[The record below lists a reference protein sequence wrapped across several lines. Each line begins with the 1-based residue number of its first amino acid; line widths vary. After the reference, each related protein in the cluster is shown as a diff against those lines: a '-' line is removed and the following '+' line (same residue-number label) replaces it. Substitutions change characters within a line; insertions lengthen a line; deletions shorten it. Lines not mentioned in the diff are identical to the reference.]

1 MCNSKFEL
9 GHVALN
15 VRNLKLQ
22 SLFYQQVLGLQ
33 ILSQSSTQ
41 IDLGVGKTTLVRLIQ
56 TEQKGEVSHS
66 YGLYHLAIVLPS
78 REDLGTIFR
87 HFIDNKIPLQGASDH
102 GYSEA
107 IYLADTEGNGIEV
120 YRDLPQDSWD
130 VRPDGRIVGIT
141 EPMDAKGVYALGKKA
156 DAAYQ
161 MPAGSRMGHVHL
173 SVRESAASSKFYQE
187 VLGIEDKFSVPAASW
202 MASGDYHHHLAVNEW
217 GGKNLTKR
225 EEGMTGL
232 AYYTIY
238 YSDFSHFH
246 EVIKR
251 AQAAGLDL
259 HLSSHKVAFVD
270 VDGIKTRLVLHKNEA
285 R

>member
-1 MCNSKFEL
+1 MYNSQFEL

-15 VRNLKLQ
+15 VRDLELQ

-33 ILSQSSTQ
+33 VLSQSPNQ
-41 IDLGVGKTTLVRLIQ
+41 IDLGVGKNTLVRLIQ
-56 TEQKGEVSHS
+56 TEQKDEVSHS

-120 YRDLPQDSWD
+120 YRDLPQDAWD
-130 VRPDGRIVGIT
+130 VRADGRIIGKT
-141 EPMDAKGVYALGKKA
+141 EPMDAETIYALGKKA

-187 VLGIEDKFSVPAASW
+187 VLAVRDNFTVPSASW
-202 MASGDYHHHLAVNEW
+202 LASGDYHHHLAVNEW
-217 GGKNLTKR
+217 GGKNLQTR
-225 EEGMTGL
+225 QEGMPGL
-232 AYYTIY
+232 AYYTVIY
-238 YSDFSHFH
+238 SNP
-246 EVIKR
+246 EVFEATLNR
-251 AQAAGLDL
+251 AIAANLNLQRLDN
-259 HLSSHKVAFVD
+259 SATFVD
-270 VDGIKTRLVLHKNEA
+270 VDGIKTKLVLE
-285 R
+285 

>member
-1 MCNSKFEL
+1 MYNSQFEL

-15 VRNLKLQ
+15 VRNLELQ

-33 ILSQSSTQ
+33 VLSQLPNQ

-56 TEQKGEVSHS
+56 TEQKDEVSHS

-120 YRDLPQDSWD
+120 YRDLPQDAWD
-130 VRPDGRIVGIT
+130 VRADGQIVGKS
-141 EPMDAKGVYALGKKA
+141 EPMDAETIYALGKKA

-187 VLGIEDKFSVPAASW
+187 VLAVRDNFTVPSASW
-202 MASGDYHHHLAVNEW
+202 LASGNYHHHLAVNEW
-217 GGKNLTKR
+217 GGKNLQTR
-225 EEGMTGL
+225 QDGMPGL
-232 AYYTIY
+232 AYYTLIY
-238 YSDFSHFH
+238 SNPEAF
-246 EVIKR
+246 EATLNR
-251 AQAAGLDL
+251 AIAANLNLQRLDN
-259 HLSSHKVAFVD
+259 SAAFVD
-270 VDGIKTRLVLHKNEA
+270 IDGIKTKFILE
-285 R
+285 

>member
-1 MCNSKFEL
+1 MYNSQFEL

-15 VRNLKLQ
+15 VRDLELQ

-33 ILSQSSTQ
+33 VLSKSPHQ
-41 IDLGVGKTTLVRLIQ
+41 IDLGVGKNILVRLIQ

-120 YRDLPQDSWD
+120 YRDLPQDAWD
-130 VRPDGRIVGIT
+130 VRADGRIIGKT
-141 EPMDAKGVYALGKKA
+141 EPMDAETIYALGKKA

-187 VLGIEDKFSVPAASW
+187 VLAVRDNFTVPSASW
-202 MASGDYHHHLAVNEW
+202 LTSGDYHHHLAVNEW
-217 GGKNLTKR
+217 GGKKLKTR
-225 EEGMTGL
+225 QEGMPGL
-232 AYYTIY
+232 AYYTVIY
-238 YSDFSHFH
+238 SNPEAF
-246 EVIKR
+246 KATLNR
-251 AQAAGLDL
+251 AIAANLNLQRLDN
-259 HLSSHKVAFVD
+259 SAAFVD
-270 VDGIKTRLVLHKNEA
+270 VDGIKTKLVLE
-285 R
+285 

>member
-1 MCNSKFEL
+1 MYNSQFEL

-15 VRNLKLQ
+15 VRDLELQ

-33 ILSQSSTQ
+33 VLSQSPNQ

-120 YRDLPQDSWD
+120 YRDLPQDAWD
-130 VRPDGRIVGIT
+130 VRADGQIVGKS
-141 EPMDAKGVYALGKKA
+141 EPMDAETIYALGKKA

-161 MPAGSRMGHVHL
+161 MPAGSHMGHVHL

-187 VLGIEDKFSVPAASW
+187 VLAVRDNFTVPSASW
-202 MASGDYHHHLAVNEW
+202 LASGDYHHHLAVNEW
-217 GGKNLTKR
+217 GGKNLKTR
-225 EEGMTGL
+225 QEGMPGL
-232 AYYTIY
+232 AYYTVIY
-238 YSDFSHFH
+238 SNPEAF
-246 EVIKR
+246 EATLNR
-251 AQAAGLDL
+251 AITANL
-259 HLSSHKVAFVD
+259 KVERMDNSAAFVD
-270 VDGIKTRLVLHKNEA
+270 VDGIKTKLVLE
-285 R
+285 

>member
-1 MCNSKFEL
+1 MYNSQFEL

-15 VRNLKLQ
+15 VRDLELQ

-33 ILSQSSTQ
+33 VLSQSPHQ

-56 TEQKGEVSHS
+56 TEQIGEISHS

-120 YRDLPQDSWD
+120 YRDLPQDAWD
-130 VRPDGRIVGIT
+130 VRADGRIIGKT
-141 EPMDAKGVYALGKKA
+141 EPMDAETIYALGKKA

-187 VLGIEDKFSVPAASW
+187 VLAVRDNFTVPSASW
-202 MASGDYHHHLAVNEW
+202 LASGDYHHHLAVNEW
-217 GGKNLTKR
+217 GGKNLKTR
-225 EEGMTGL
+225 QEGMPGL
-232 AYYTIY
+232 AYYTVIY
-238 YSDFSHFH
+238 SNPEAF
-246 EVIKR
+246 EATLNR
-251 AQAAGLDL
+251 AIAANLNLQRLDN
-259 HLSSHKVAFVD
+259 SAAFVD
-270 VDGIKTRLVLHKNEA
+270 IDGIKTKLIVA
-285 R
+285 P

>member
-1 MCNSKFEL
+1 MYNSQFEL

-15 VRNLKLQ
+15 VRDLELQ

-33 ILSQSSTQ
+33 ILTESQNQ
-41 IDLGVGKTTLVRLIQ
+41 IDLGVGQTILVRLIQ
-56 TEQKGEVSHS
+56 TAQDGDAGQS

-107 IYLADTEGNGIEV
+107 IYLADTEGNGIEI
-120 YRDLPQDSWD
+120 YRDLPQDTWD

-141 EPMDAKGVYALGKKA
+141 EPMDAETIYALGKKA

-173 SVRESAASSKFYQE
+173 SVRESAASSRFYQE
-187 VLGIEDKFSVPAASW
+187 VLAIEDKFSIPSAAW
-202 MASGDYHHHLAVNEW
+202 LASGDYHHHLAVNEW
-217 GGKNLTKR
+217 GGKNLETR
-225 EEGMTGL
+225 QEGMPGL
-232 AYYTIY
+232 AYYTVIY
-238 YSDFSHFH
+238 SQTDTFKATL
-246 EVIKR
+246 ER
-251 AQAAGLDL
+251 ASAAGLTIQKLD
-259 HLSSHKVAFVD
+259 KTAVFVD
-270 VDGIKTRLVLHKNEA
+270 VDGIKTKLCIID
-285 R
+285 

>member
-1 MCNSKFEL
+1 MYNSQFEL

-15 VRNLKLQ
+15 VRDLELQ

-33 ILSQSSTQ
+33 VLSQSPNQ
-41 IDLGVGKTTLVRLIQ
+41 IDLGVGQTTLVRLIQ

-120 YRDLPQDSWD
+120 YRDLPQDAWD
-130 VRPDGRIVGIT
+130 VRADGQIVGKS
-141 EPMDAKGVYALGKKA
+141 EPMDAETIYALGKKA

-187 VLGIEDKFSVPAASW
+187 VLAVRDNFTVPSASW
-202 MASGDYHHHLAVNEW
+202 LASGDYHHHLAVNEW
-217 GGKNLTKR
+217 GGKNLKIR
-225 EEGMTGL
+225 QEGMPGL
-232 AYYTIY
+232 AYYTLIY
-238 YSDFSHFH
+238 SNPEAF
-246 EVIKR
+246 EATLNR
-251 AQAAGLDL
+251 AIVANLNLQRLDN
-259 HLSSHKVAFVD
+259 SAAFVD
-270 VDGIKTRLVLHKNEA
+270 VDGIKTKIVLE
-285 R
+285 

>member
-1 MCNSKFEL
+1 MYNSQFEL

-15 VRNLKLQ
+15 VRDLELQ

-33 ILSQSSTQ
+33 VLSQSPNQ

-107 IYLADTEGNGIEV
+107 IYLADTEGNGIEI
-120 YRDLPQDSWD
+120 YRDLPQDTWD
-130 VRPDGRIVGIT
+130 VRPDGRIIGKT
-141 EPMDAKGVYALGKKA
+141 EPMDAEAIYALGKKA
-156 DAAYQ
+156 DATYQ
-161 MPAGSRMGHVHL
+161 MPNGSRMGHVHL

-187 VLGIEDKFSVPAASW
+187 VLAVRDNFTVPSASW
-202 MASGDYHHHLAVNEW
+202 LASGNYHHHLAVNEW
-217 GGKNLTKR
+217 GGKNLQTR
-225 EEGMTGL
+225 TEGMPGL
-232 AYYTIY
+232 AYYTVIY
-238 YSDFSHFH
+238 KDPQRYQAT
-246 EVIKR
+246 IKR
-251 AQAAGLDL
+251 AQAAK
-259 HLSSHKVAFVD
+259 LSLELASQKVAFVD
-270 VDGIKTRLVLHKNEA
+270 IDGIKTQLILA
-285 R
+285 S

>member
-1 MCNSKFEL
+1 MYNSQFEL

-15 VRNLKLQ
+15 VRNLELQ

-33 ILSQSSTQ
+33 VLSQSPNQ

-56 TEQKGEVSHS
+56 TEQKGEVSQS

-120 YRDLPQDSWD
+120 YRDLPQDAWD
-130 VRPDGRIVGIT
+130 VRADGQIVGKS
-141 EPMDAKGVYALGKKA
+141 EPMDAETIYALGKKA

-187 VLGIEDKFSVPAASW
+187 VLAVRDNFTVPSASW
-202 MASGDYHHHLAVNEW
+202 LASGNYHHHLAVNEW
-217 GGKNLTKR
+217 GGKNLKTR
-225 EEGMTGL
+225 QEGMLGL
-232 AYYTIY
+232 AYYTVIY
-238 YSDFSHFH
+238 KDPQRYQAT
-246 EVIKR
+246 IKR
-251 AQAAGLDL
+251 AQAAK
-259 HLSSHKVAFVD
+259 LSLELASQKVAFVD
-270 VDGIKTRLVLHKNEA
+270 IDGIKTQLILA
-285 R
+285 S

>member
-1 MCNSKFEL
+1 MYNSKFEL

-15 VRNLKLQ
+15 VRDLELQ

-33 ILSQSSTQ
+33 VLSQSPNQ
-41 IDLGVGKTTLVRLIQ
+41 IDLGVGKNTLVRLIQ
-56 TEQKGEVSHS
+56 TEQKDEVSHS

-120 YRDLPQDSWD
+120 YRDLPQDAWD
-130 VRPDGRIVGIT
+130 VRADGQIVGKS
-141 EPMDAKGVYALGKKA
+141 EPMDAETIYALGKKA

-173 SVRESAASSKFYQE
+173 SVREALLLANCTKKF
-187 VLGIEDKFSVPAASW
+187 
-202 MASGDYHHHLAVNEW
+202 
-217 GGKNLTKR
+217 
-225 EEGMTGL
+225 
-232 AYYTIY
+232 
-238 YSDFSHFH
+238 
-246 EVIKR
+246 
-251 AQAAGLDL
+251 
-259 HLSSHKVAFVD
+259 
-270 VDGIKTRLVLHKNEA
+270 
-285 R
+285 

>member
-1 MCNSKFEL
+1 MYNSQFEL

-15 VRNLKLQ
+15 VRNLELQ

-33 ILSQSSTQ
+33 VLTENSKQ
-41 IDLGVGKTTLVRLIQ
+41 IDLGVGQTTLVRLIQ

-87 HFIDNKIPLQGASDH
+87 HFIDNKVPLQGASDH

-107 IYLADTEGNGIEV
+107 IYLADTEGNGIEI

-130 VRPDGRIVGIT
+130 VRSDGRIVGIT
-141 EPMDAKGVYALGKKA
+141 EPMDAETIYALGKKA

-173 SVRESAASSKFYQE
+173 SVRESAASSRFYQE
-187 VLGIEDKFSVPAASW
+187 VLAIEDKFSIPSAAW
-202 MASGDYHHHLAVNEW
+202 LASGDYHHHLAVNEW
-217 GGKNLTKR
+217 GGKNLETR
-225 EEGMTGL
+225 QEGMPGL
-232 AYYTIY
+232 AYYTVIY
-238 YSDFSHFH
+238 SQTDTFKATL
-246 EVIKR
+246 ER
-251 AQAAGLDL
+251 ASAAGLTIQKLD
-259 HLSSHKVAFVD
+259 KTAVFVD
-270 VDGIKTRLVLHKNEA
+270 VDGIKTKLCIID
-285 R
+285 

>member
-1 MCNSKFEL
+1 MYNSQFEL
-9 GHVALN
+9 GLVALN
-15 VRNLKLQ
+15 VRNLELQ

-33 ILSQSSTQ
+33 VLTENSKQ

-87 HFIDNKIPLQGASDH
+87 HFIDNKVPLQGASDH

-107 IYLADTEGNGIEV
+107 IYLADTEGNGIEI
-120 YRDLPQDSWD
+120 YRDLPQDTWD

-141 EPMDAKGVYALGKKA
+141 EPMDAETIYALGKKA

-173 SVRESAASSKFYQE
+173 SVRESAASSRFYQE
-187 VLGIEDKFSVPAASW
+187 VLAVEDKFSVPSAAW
-202 MASGDYHHHLAVNEW
+202 LASGDYHHHLAVNEW
-217 GGKNLTKR
+217 GGKNLKTR
-225 EEGMTGL
+225 QEGMPGL
-232 AYYTIY
+232 SYYTVIY
-238 YSDFSHFH
+238 SNQEAF
-246 EVIKR
+246 EATLNR
-251 AQAAGLDL
+251 AIAANLKIERMN
-259 HLSSHKVAFVD
+259 SSAAFVD
-270 VDGIKTRLVLHKNEA
+270 VDGIKTKLVLE
-285 R
+285 

>member
-1 MCNSKFEL
+1 MYNSKFEL

-15 VRNLKLQ
+15 VRDLELQ

-33 ILSQSSTQ
+33 ILSQNPHQ
-41 IDLGVGKTTLVRLIQ
+41 IDLGVGKNTLVRLIQ

-107 IYLADTEGNGIEV
+107 IYLADTEGNGIEI
-120 YRDLPQDSWD
+120 YRDLPQNTWD

-141 EPMDAKGVYALGKKA
+141 EPMDAETIYALGKKA

-173 SVRESAASSKFYQE
+173 SVRESSASSRFYQE
-187 VLGIEDKFSVPAASW
+187 VLAVEDKFSVPSAAW
-202 MASGDYHHHLAVNEW
+202 LASGDYHHHLAVNEW
-217 GGKNLTKR
+217 GGKNLETR
-225 EEGMTGL
+225 QEGMPGL
-232 AYYTIY
+232 AYYTVIY
-238 YSDFSHFH
+238 SQTDTFKATL
-246 EVIKR
+246 ER
-251 AQAAGLDL
+251 ASAAGLTIQKLD
-259 HLSSHKVAFVD
+259 KTAVFVD
-270 VDGIKTRLVLHKNEA
+270 VDGIKTKLCIID
-285 R
+285 

>member
-1 MCNSKFEL
+1 MYNSQFEL

-15 VRNLKLQ
+15 VRNLELQ

-33 ILSQSSTQ
+33 VLTENSKQ
-41 IDLGVGKTTLVRLIQ
+41 IDLGVGQTTLVRLIQ

-87 HFIDNKIPLQGASDH
+87 HFIDNKVPLQGASDH

-107 IYLADTEGNGIEV
+107 IYLADTEGNGIEI

-130 VRPDGRIVGIT
+130 VRSDGRIVGIT
-141 EPMDAKGVYALGKKA
+141 EPMDAETIYALGKKA

-173 SVRESAASSKFYQE
+173 SVRESAASSRFYQE
-187 VLGIEDKFSVPAASW
+187 VLAVEDKFSVPSAAW
-202 MASGDYHHHLAVNEW
+202 LASGDYHHHLAVNEW
-217 GGKNLTKR
+217 GGKHLQTR
-225 EEGMTGL
+225 TEGMPGL
-232 AYYTIY
+232 AYYTVIY
-238 YSDFSHFH
+238 SSPADF
-246 EVIKR
+246 EATLER
-251 AQAAGLDL
+251 AIAANLNLQRLDN
-259 HLSSHKVAFVD
+259 SVAFVD
-270 VDGIKTRLVLHKNEA
+270 VDGIKTKLCIID
-285 R
+285 

>member
-1 MCNSKFEL
+1 MYNSQFEL

-15 VRNLKLQ
+15 VRNLELQ

-33 ILSQSSTQ
+33 VLTENSKQ
-41 IDLGVGKTTLVRLIQ
+41 IDLGVGQTTLVRLIQ
-56 TEQKGEVSHS
+56 TEQKGEVSYS

-120 YRDLPQDSWD
+120 YRDLPQDAWD
-130 VRPDGRIVGIT
+130 VRADGRIVGVT
-141 EPMDAKGVYALGKKA
+141 EPMDAEMIYALGKKA

-173 SVRESAASSKFYQE
+173 SVRESAASSRFYQE
-187 VLGIEDKFSVPAASW
+187 VLAVEDKFSVPSAAW
-202 MASGDYHHHLAVNEW
+202 LASGDYHHHLAVNEW
-217 GGKNLTKR
+217 SGKHLQTR
-225 EEGMTGL
+225 TEGMPGL
-232 AYYTIY
+232 SYYTVIY
-238 YSDFSHFH
+238 SNQEAF
-246 EVIKR
+246 EATLNR
-251 AQAAGLDL
+251 AIAANLNLQRLDN
-259 HLSSHKVAFVD
+259 SAAFVD
-270 VDGIKTRLVLHKNEA
+270 IDGIRTKLVLE
-285 R
+285 